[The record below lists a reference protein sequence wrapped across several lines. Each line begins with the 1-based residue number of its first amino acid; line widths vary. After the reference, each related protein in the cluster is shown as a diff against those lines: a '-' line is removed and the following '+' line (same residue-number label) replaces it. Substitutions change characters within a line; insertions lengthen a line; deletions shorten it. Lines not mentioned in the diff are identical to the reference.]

1 MSGDFKAYFR
11 LIFVFSNNVITQKMN
26 STLVTCISPLLLGLF
41 LLLLPRGDGLIFPK
55 SNQLDLSTVDTVR
68 VLLYDTSPP
77 NSIHIKP
84 IESTIFFYIDN
95 QKIEV
100 SPDDSR
106 LQIQVENRRLTL
118 NIGGKSYQTQSL
130 KIFNEH
136 GLTQVQTNRFGYRL
150 YRGEFNIKPHPMRD
164 ALQIINYV
172 PLEDYVASVVGS
184 EMNFL
189 EFEALKAQAVVSR
202 TYALWSIQGSPYQHF
217 DLKDYEASQVYL
229 GAIPTKPWYLDA
241 ALSTDGEILTWSNKL
256 ILSSFSS
263 TCGGVTSN
271 NEDVWSGRA
280 LPYLRS
286 VSDHDMCSISPH
298 HRWEFGLKYN
308 ELNAILEDRYGFKA
322 VDSSMEYDNL
332 ERVTKITFVDIS
344 KDELIFTGN
353 EFRLLINRNFT
364 PLSIRS
370 THFNWSKN
378 GDTIQISGKGLGHG
392 VGLCQWGAKGFAQ
405 NGWDYKDIL
414 SFYFSGVKVVDFH
427 SIEPKK
433 IELHK

>member
-1 MSGDFKAYFR
+1 MSSIKIDFNTITSIPP
-11 LIFVFSNNVITQKMN
+11 LFS
-26 STLVTCISPLLLGLF
+26 G
-41 LLLLPRGDGLIFPK
+41 LLLLLFIWGGDTSPTK
-55 SNQLDLSTVDTVR
+55 SYQLDLAAVDTVR

-77 NSIHIKP
+77 NTIHLKP
-84 IESTIFFYIDN
+84 LERTLSVYIDD

-100 SPDDSR
+100 SPDGEQ
-106 LQIQVENRRLTL
+106 LQIQIKNHQLILLLGEN
-118 NIGGKSYQTQSL
+118 SYQTQSL
-130 KIFNEH
+130 KITNEH
-136 GLTQVQTNRFGYRL
+136 GLTQVQTNRFGIRL
-150 YRGEFNIKPHPMRD
+150 YRGEFHINPHPLRE

-184 EMNFL
+184 EMNFI
-189 EFEALKAQAVVSR
+189 EFEALKTQAVVSR
-202 TYALWSIQGSPYQHF
+202 TFALWSIQRSPYQHF

-229 GAIPTKPWYLDA
+229 GAIPSKPWYLDA
-241 ALSTDGEILTWSNKL
+241 ALSTDGEILTWSDKL

-286 VSDHDMCSISPH
+286 VSDHNMCSLSPH
-298 HRWEFGLKYN
+298 HRWEFDLKFSD
-308 ELNAILEDRYGFKA
+308 LNTILEDRYGFKTER
-322 VDSSMEYDNL
+322 SSIEYDNL
-332 ERVTKITFVDIS
+332 GRVNRIKFFDQKNQAHAFS
-344 KDELIFTGN
+344 GN

-370 THFNWSKN
+370 TYFSWIEN
-378 GDTIQISGKGLGHG
+378 GGTIQISGKGLGHG

-405 NGWDYKDIL
+405 SGWDYKDIL

-427 SIEPKK
+427 TIESQT
-433 IELHK
+433 IELHL